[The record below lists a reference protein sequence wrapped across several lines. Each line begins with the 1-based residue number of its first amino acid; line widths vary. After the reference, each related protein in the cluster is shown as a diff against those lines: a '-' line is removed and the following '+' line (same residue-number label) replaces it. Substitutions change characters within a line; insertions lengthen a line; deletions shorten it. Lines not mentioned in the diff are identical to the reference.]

1 MGGANDSNNNNQ
13 NNQLSEVNNND
24 NQIELKQLIEYF
36 NFRKKFKSDLHS
48 QYSYNI
54 KKSQLYLI
62 DKEWLNNWKKHVGYN
77 EVKQIYKSNN
87 YTKDLNE
94 NDSSWIQKII
104 NENSKNII
112 PSYDNKRIYNND
124 NSLDIFSEFVIVDKN
139 CYNLFKYGNKK
150 SSEELI
156 KEKTFDILIFF
167 EKLILIIDEKHILLK
182 FYRKENQLTRSHEII
197 IKFLSDVT
205 NNLKN
210 ELYIQIGNFSIN
222 EWLIKLNFNLDST
235 QEINMKNSRIEYNII
250 NRQLKLKNS
259 NKTKKKNAPILNKDL
274 NKNQIL
280 NNNQIIDNS
289 NNNRISNNNNDKEI
303 TKIFINKY
311 FVEDNAKKQ
320 NTNIN
325 NNINI
330 KNNNSNQKAL
340 LPNAQKK
347 NNNEIIYNQ
356 QNFLMNNDN
365 RNINYNNN
373 INNNFNINIC
383 QDYNNNI
390 NNRNNNMNNYN
401 FNNFNNFNNEHFQIN
416 SNNNFNLLKDEKNND
431 FNYSN
436 NNNNFCC
443 QNFFNINDNNQ
454 LNSRNK
460 KNNIFLNNN
469 NIDNNKNIGNNMN
482 INQINNLDMKNP
494 QYLNNEM
501 NNNFVN
507 NMNNNLVYNFNNN
520 IQNNNNNLNQ
530 NNVTTIS
537 FPHKIGLQNIG
548 QTCYMNASLQCLT
561 NIDKLTNALLNL
573 YQMNYINNQ
582 NQPLTFEY
590 TNLLYEF
597 KTTNLSYLNPQKF
610 KLVVE
615 QLNPQFQGS
624 QASDSK
630 DFLFF
635 IIERLHQEL
644 KPPEVPESNFAS
656 FNIEQQELEAQ
667 NEILTLQKFLN
678 EFNMNASI
686 ISDIFYGITRS
697 IMECEGCK
705 KIKYSFQIFN
715 ILNFILK
722 KAKDDKRKILGR
734 FFPDNYVLNLIDAF
748 DSENKEEEL
757 IGENMIY
764 CNTCKTLKRGKIK
777 QDIFKSPEVMIIV
790 LNRGKNNQD
799 FKEKFCFEEE
809 LNFNNYSFSNI
820 NNPNKR
826 YFLCGIISHLGESS
840 SNGHFI
846 CYFRK
851 SLKQKFICY
860 NDASTSQASVSD
872 AMKEVISDIENE
884 NKIPYILFYQSY

>member
-1 MGGANDSNNNNQ
+1 M
-13 NNQLSEVNNND
+13 
-24 NQIELKQLIEYF
+24 
-36 NFRKKFKSDLHS
+36 
-48 QYSYNI
+48 
-54 KKSQLYLI
+54 
-62 DKEWLNNWKKHVGYN
+62 
-77 EVKQIYKSNN
+77 
-87 YTKDLNE
+87 
-94 NDSSWIQKII
+94 
-104 NENSKNII
+104 
-112 PSYDNKRIYNND
+112 
-124 NSLDIFSEFVIVDKN
+124 
-139 CYNLFKYGNKK
+139 
-150 SSEELI
+150 
-156 KEKTFDILIFF
+156 
-167 EKLILIIDEKHILLK
+167 
-182 FYRKENQLTRSHEII
+182 
-197 IKFLSDVT
+197 
-205 NNLKN
+205 
-210 ELYIQIGNFSIN
+210 
-222 EWLIKLNFNLDST
+222 
-235 QEINMKNSRIEYNII
+235 
-250 NRQLKLKNS
+250 
-259 NKTKKKNAPILNKDL
+259 
-274 NKNQIL
+274 
-280 NNNQIIDNS
+280 
-289 NNNRISNNNNDKEI
+289 
-303 TKIFINKY
+303 
-311 FVEDNAKKQ
+311 
-320 NTNIN
+320 IN
-325 NNINI
+325 NNGMN
-330 KNNNSNQKAL
+330 
-340 LPNAQKK
+340 NAQYP
-347 NNNEIIYNQ
+347 NN
-356 QNFLMNNDN
+356 
-365 RNINYNNN
+365 
-373 INNNFNINIC
+373 
-383 QDYNNNI
+383 
-390 NNRNNNMNNYN
+390 
-401 FNNFNNFNNEHFQIN
+401 
-416 SNNNFNLLKDEKNND
+416 
-431 FNYSN
+431 
-436 NNNNFCC
+436 
-443 QNFFNINDNNQ
+443 
-454 LNSRNK
+454 
-460 KNNIFLNNN
+460 
-469 NIDNNKNIGNNMN
+469 G
-482 INQINNLDMKNP
+482 
-494 QYLNNEM
+494 M

-520 IQNNNNNLNQ
+520 NRNNNNNLNQ

-615 QLNPQFQGS
+615 QLNPLFQGS

-630 DFLFF
+630 DFIFF

-644 KPPEVPESNFAS
+644 KPPDLPENNFAS

-667 NEILTLQKFLN
+667 NEILTLQKFIN

-697 IMECEGCK
+697 IMECSGCK
-705 KIKYSFQIFN
+705 KIKYSFQTFN
-715 ILNFILK
+715 ILNLILK
-722 KAKDDKRKILGR
+722 KAKDDKRKVLGR

-764 CNTCKTLKRGKIK
+764 CNSCKALKRGKIK

-851 SLKQKFICY
+851 SLKQKFMCY